1 MTSHPLLWKNSSQ
14 PASARSDAASRL
26 LDIPGDRWAIR
37 ACVGSFVRCNRR
49 VSVVTKVPF
58 GCVIH
63 FLGNCVGDRWA
74 GASECRRD
82 MLAPVSRRAVVLRSG
97 GLAQP
102 GVVVEL
108 TKWCRDVF
116 SFKFELTL
124 PAGLPRQ
131 VLGFQPMFSW
141 LPPIVFARVAPSL

>member
-1 MTSHPLLWKNSSQ
+1 MY
-14 PASARSDAASRL
+14 
-26 LDIPGDRWAIR
+26 
-37 ACVGSFVRCNRR
+37 RR

-58 GCVIH
+58 GFVIH
-63 FLGNCVGDRWA
+63 FVGNCAGDRWA
-74 GASECRRD
+74 SALEFRRD
-82 MLAPVSRRAVVLRSG
+82 MLAPVSRRAVVLRFG

-116 SFKFELTL
+116 SFKFKLTL

-131 VLGFQPMFSW
+131 VLGFQVMFSW
-141 LPPIVFARVAPSL
+141 LPPIVFVRVAPSL

>member
-1 MTSHPLLWKNSSQ
+1 M
-14 PASARSDAASRL
+14 
-26 LDIPGDRWAIR
+26 
-37 ACVGSFVRCNRR
+37 GSLVRCNRR

-63 FLGNCVGDRWA
+63 FMGNCVGDRWA

-141 LPPIVFARVAPSL
+141 LTPIVFARVAPSL